1 MGWLRCGL
9 GWDWGWIDGDG
20 ALVPRLVGCALAECA
35 GEEGVAKGDDLGAG
49 GPEGELDK

>member
-1 MGWLRCGL
+1 MGWLGCGL
-9 GWDWGWIDGDG
+9 GCDWGWG

-49 GPEGELDK
+49 GPEGELDE